1 MLDIYEEFL
10 QLVKKFHAEG
20 ISYALCGGLALAI
33 YDVIR
38 ATVDIDLLVLT
49 QSLEHALKAATDLGY
64 EIKANPMSFAG
75 GKIQIHKVSKIDT
88 DIGQPLSIDF
98 LLVTDDLEWVW
109 KDRKKIS
116 IEQGPIWVVSQ
127 AGLIYLKQLR
137 GNAQDKE
144 DIEELRGSN
153 ESD

>member
-1 MLDIYEEFL
+1 M
-10 QLVKKFHAEG
+10 
-20 ISYALCGGLALAI
+20 
-33 YDVIR
+33 
-38 ATVDIDLLVLT
+38 
-49 QSLEHALKAATDLGY
+49 
-64 EIKANPMSFAG
+64 FAWYN
-75 GKIQIHKVSKIDT
+75 
-88 DIGQPLSIDF
+88 GQPLSIAF

-144 DIEELRGSN
+144 DIEKLRGSN